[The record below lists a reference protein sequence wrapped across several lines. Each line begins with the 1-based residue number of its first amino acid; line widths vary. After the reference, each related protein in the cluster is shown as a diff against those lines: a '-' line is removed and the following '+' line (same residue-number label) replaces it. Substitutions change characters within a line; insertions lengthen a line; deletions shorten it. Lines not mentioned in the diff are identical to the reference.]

1 MFDMKKAPYVKC
13 MEPFVYV
20 DMSWSLQKK
29 RMAYMFAA
37 LFSVNMSWS
46 LQAKKP
52 G

>member
-20 DMSWSLQKK
+20 DMSWLLQKK
-29 RMAYMFAA
+29 GWHICLQPF
-37 LFSVNMSWS
+37 FSVDMSWS

>member
-1 MFDMKKAPYVKC
+1 MFDIKKAPYVKC

-20 DMSWSLQKK
+20 DMS
-29 RMAYMFAA
+29 
-37 LFSVNMSWS
+37 SWS